1 MIDSQAIIENLEKK
15 LGSFTANPKTQN
27 VGRVEKNTD
36 GVIQA
41 SGLTK
46 AFMGEIIDFQ
56 DGSTGFILNLDE
68 DNASIILLS
77 GGQNVKEGDT
87 VKTTGKQLTINVS
100 DGLLGRVINPLGLA
114 LDGKAGVAKGKE
126 MPLE

>member
-15 LGSFTANPKTQN
+15 LSSITADPKTQN
-27 VGRVEKNTD
+27 IGRVEKNTD
-36 GVIQA
+36 GVISA

-77 GGQNVKEGDT
+77 GGQNVKEGDI
-87 VKTTGKQLTINVS
+87 VKTTGRALTINAS
-100 DGLLGRVINPLGLA
+100 DAMLGRVV
-114 LDGKAGVAKGKE
+114 D
-126 MPLE
+126 